1 VRRNSLTGLVLLT
14 LAACGGSTSEA
25 TGPVV
30 GDDAGGT
37 KDSGAT
43 RDGAAPGHDGGG
55 GGTTCGAAGSPT
67 ACTPKTIGTVTAMA
81 GITSIAD
88 DDKNVYVAD
97 EGGQIQAIA
106 VETGASTVLG
116 NLGTVNADL
125 SLAVGA
131 ANVYFSSTNTVGFV
145 PKTGGAFQ
153 TLVSTTSASGIAA
166 AGTTVFF
173 AEPYMAGVTGGPS
186 GEILSLPA
194 AGGTP
199 TVLASKVQIDFGLT
213 TDGTNVY
220 WVAGGG
226 DIDAVP
232 VGGGAVKTLA
242 TKQYGATTLAAD
254 GVNLYWTSDDA
265 QTGTC
270 GVCPPPPPPTATDS
284 SVYKV
289 PVTGGTP
296 TVLATGYAINT
307 LAVDGTDVY
316 WFDSY
321 KDTLSAVSVTGGAPI
336 VLADGVNT
344 EGNLLADTA
353 YLYWIS
359 TDSKLTRLAKTPGG
373 G

>member
-1 VRRNSLTGLVLLT
+1 MRYKPLTATLLLS
-14 LAACGGSTSEA
+14 LAACGGTTSEL

-30 GDDAGGT
+30 GDDAGGAHDT
-37 KDSGAT
+37 GGTHDSSA
-43 RDGAAPGHDGGG
+43 GHDSG
-55 GGTTCGAAGSPT
+55 GGTSCGAAGSPT
-67 ACTPKTIGTVTAMA
+67 ACQPTTVGLVTAMA

-88 DDKNVYVAD
+88 DDTNVYVAD

-106 VETGASTVLG
+106 VATGASTVLG
-116 NLGTVNADL
+116 NLGEVNADL

-131 ANVYFSSTNTVGFV
+131 IDVYFSSTNTVGFV

-153 TLVSTTSASGIAA
+153 DLVSTTSASGIAA
-166 AGTTVFF
+166 VGSTVFW

-199 TVLASKVQIDFGLT
+199 TVLVSKVQIDFGLT
-213 TDGTNVY
+213 TDGVNVY
-220 WVAGGG
+220 WVAGDG

-232 VGGGAVKTLA
+232 VGGGPVKTLA

-254 GVNLYWTSDDA
+254 GVNLYWTSDNA

-284 SVYKV
+284 SVYKL
-289 PVTGGTP
+289 PLTGGTP

-307 LAVDGTDVY
+307 LAVDGTDAY

-321 KDTLSAVSVTGGAPI
+321 KTTLSAVSVAGGTPT
-336 VLADGVNT
+336 VLAEGVNS
-344 EGNLLADTA
+344 EDNLLADTA
-353 YLYWIS
+353 SLFWIS
-359 TDSKLTRLAKTPGG
+359 ADGKLMRLEKNP
-373 G
+373 